1 LLAAVVALAFWLR
14 VVQVGESL
22 WLDELHTAWVVADG
36 AQQLAPRAAVGNQSP
51 AYFALVWSLTKLAGA
66 SECCLRLPS
75 VLAGVALV
83 VSVYLVVARWTA
95 CSSAGLLAA
104 LLVAIDPNCVF
115 YGQEARSYALVQL
128 VGLLH
133 VVLFGRLVW
142 RPMAAKNVGT
152 NGSHGTEG
160 TGAGREAPF
169 LRASRVSEE
178 LGFTSRLAWI
188 ATGVLLFYLHYTAI
202 LLVAAEVVYCGLSRF
217 LVPGAAV
224 HDGAADQQGYRW
236 RQLAFDLTLLG
247 LCLLPAVPHLREIA
261 QRRQNWSSFVPARSL
276 WRIWE
281 IGDVFP
287 LHIYLLAPLVVLMA
301 SWVSRRIRGSRG
313 ASAAGNRGLD
323 LRWFLLAL
331 CWLLVPLTIAWVAT
345 VQGHAPLFFRRYLIV
360 TAVAPIVWT
369 ALCYAA
375 CSPGFWRGM
384 CALGV
389 VSAVVFHGG
398 MVRQWRQDG
407 RVVGDRNQDW
417 RSAVAYVREHAG
429 GATPVFVRSGLVEAE
444 HWYASEDLLRR
455 EFCLLPVL
463 GLYRLDRPRDSLFP
477 LPVSPP
483 AVLSAEARRRVLAS
497 REAWCLV
504 QGSEP
509 SLVRF
514 ETSLR
519 SVWRRSGAIP
529 SSIQRRSFGSVA
541 VFHVRVADVRR
552 RSPDL
557 AETADRRSR
566 SMFGAG
572 LPTSPKRPTAGL
584 RGGIERTVAG
594 PVERSGDRGATG
606 ASRNHARPSSLGAFP
621 SRRAGHGAGPR

>member
-1 LLAAVVALAFWLR
+1 MPTNCLGRRLGRGFLLAAVVALAFWLR

-224 HDGAADQQGYRW
+224 HDGAADQQGATVGGSW
-236 RQLAFDLTLLG
+236 RSILLCWVCASCLRCLTCAKSPSG
-247 LCLLPAVPHLREIA
+247 GRTG
-261 QRRQNWSSFVPARSL
+261 RRL
-276 WRIWE
+276 
-281 IGDVFP
+281 FP
-287 LHIYLLAPLVVLMA
+287 
-301 SWVSRRIRGSRG
+301 RDRCG
-313 ASAAGNRGLD
+313 ASGRSAM
-323 LRWFLLAL
+323 
-331 CWLLVPLTIAWVAT
+331 
-345 VQGHAPLFFRRYLIV
+345 
-360 TAVAPIVWT
+360 
-369 ALCYAA
+369 
-375 CSPGFWRGM
+375 CSP
-384 CALGV
+384 C
-389 VSAVVFHGG
+389 
-398 MVRQWRQDG
+398 
-407 RVVGDRNQDW
+407 
-417 RSAVAYVREHAG
+417 
-429 GATPVFVRSGLVEAE
+429 
-444 HWYASEDLLRR
+444 
-455 EFCLLPVL
+455 
-463 GLYRLDRPRDSLFP
+463 
-477 LPVSPP
+477 
-483 AVLSAEARRRVLAS
+483 
-497 REAWCLV
+497 
-504 QGSEP
+504 
-509 SLVRF
+509 
-514 ETSLR
+514 TSIC
-519 SVWRRSGAIP
+519 WRRWLS
-529 SSIQRRSFGSVA
+529 
-541 VFHVRVADVRR
+541 
-552 RSPDL
+552 
-557 AETADRRSR
+557 
-566 SMFGAG
+566 
-572 LPTSPKRPTAGL
+572 
-584 RGGIERTVAG
+584 
-594 PVERSGDRGATG
+594 
-606 ASRNHARPSSLGAFP
+606 
-621 SRRAGHGAGPR
+621 